1 MFTNAKWITRQPRPY
16 SLTAPAPYL
25 RKRFTLDKEIKSAS
39 LAMCAVGFGICEI
52 NGKRVTDDL
61 LTTPVS
67 NYDKSVYYNMYDVTD
82 KLTPGKNAI
91 GFILGNGV
99 YNDDNDHW
107 GMSAATWRDL
117 PKVIAKL
124 SVKYADGSTKDIVTD
139 SSFIT
144 HSGPT
149 TYNNV
154 RCGEDYD
161 ARLAIS
167 NWSCPDCDETGWD
180 RAVIKPGPGGEL
192 KENRMPPIRRIEEI
206 TPIRLESG
214 VFDLGKNISGHVKF
228 KVKGNPGDTVRV
240 VYAEKLN
247 RDGSINN
254 VNEND
259 LIKEL
264 GRIQSDN
271 YILKGDDEE
280 VWEPSFTYHGF
291 RYFTLETNA
300 ELVSVKGVLHYTD
313 LKKVGD
319 FECSDSMLNKIHHA
333 SVRSTLTC
341 FHSIPEDCPQREQQ
355 GWTGDAVL
363 SARQSILNFDMT
375 AAYSQWID
383 DFADEQRPNG
393 VFPCIIPCPGRG
405 WVGTWDGGPAWDGAF
420 ILIPY
425 YINRYTGD
433 ISLIEKHFDKFVKY
447 LGYLDTIRDG
457 YIVNAGLGDWNP
469 PSQKRIDHRITQT
482 CCYHTLAKTVAEC
495 AGLLGKDPTPYIELA
510 ERIRASY
517 KERYINGTSPDMN
530 SQSALASGIYHGMYG
545 GAEKEAAVAKL
556 VKLIEDNG
564 CHFDTGC
571 HGTQA
576 MFTALSENGYTDL
589 VYKMVTN
596 PTAPSYAYWIN
607 NEMTTLCERWS
618 MDASHN
624 HHYFS
629 EVDHWFYKYIAGI
642 RLSDGNITIT
652 PCFIDEIKWVRAHHR
667 DISVCY
673 DEEKIEINVPRAAT
687 LILDGVKT
695 ELAVGKTV
703 ISRTASKSINN

>member
-25 RKRFTLDKEIKSAS
+25 RKRFNLDGNVTSAR
-39 LAMCAVGFGICEI
+39 LYMCAVGLGVCEI
-52 NGKRVTDDL
+52 NGKKVTEDL

-67 NYDKSVYYNMYDVTD
+67 NYDKSVYYNVYDVTD
-82 KLTPGKNAI
+82 KLIAGRNAI

-99 YNDDNDHW
+99 YNDNNDHW

-124 SVKYADGSTKDIVTD
+124 TVVFRDGSTKDILTDASFVT
-139 SSFIT
+139 
-144 HSGPT
+144 HAGPT

-154 RCGEDYD
+154 RCGEEYD
-161 ARLAIS
+161 ARLAIDG
-167 NWSCPDCDETGWD
+167 WSDPNLDEAGWD
-180 RAVIKPGPGGEL
+180 RAVIKPGPGGKL
-192 KENRMPPIRRIEEI
+192 KPNIMPPIRRIEEI
-206 TPIRLESG
+206 TPVRLENG

-228 KVKGNPGDTVRV
+228 KVRGNSGNTVRV

-247 RDGSINN
+247 ADGSINN
-254 VNEND
+254 ENEND
-259 LIKEL
+259 LIREL
-264 GRIQSDN
+264 GRIHSDD
-271 YILKGDDEE
+271 YILRGGETEE
-280 VWEPSFTYHGF
+280 WEPSFTYHGF

-313 LKKVGD
+313 LEKIGN
-319 FECSDSMLNKIHHA
+319 FECSDEMLNKIHSA
-333 SVRSTLTC
+333 SVASTLTC

-363 SARQSILNFDMT
+363 SAEQSILNFDMT
-375 AAYSQWID
+375 AAYSQWLD

-405 WVGTWDGGPAWDGAF
+405 WYGTWDGGPAWDGSF

-425 YINRYTGD
+425 YLYKYTGNKA
-433 ISLIEKHFDKFVKY
+433 LIEKYFDRFVS
-447 LGYLDTIRDG
+447 YLDYLDSIRDG

-469 PSQKRIDHRITQT
+469 PSKKRIDHRITQT
-482 CCYHTLAKTVAEC
+482 CCYHTLAKTVGEC
-495 AGLLGKDPTPYIELA
+495 AGLLGKDPTPYTELA
-510 ERIRASY
+510 EKIRASY
-517 KERYINGTSPDMN
+517 KERYIDGTSPDMN
-530 SQSALASGIYHGMYG
+530 TQSAIASGIYHGMYAG
-545 GAEKEAAVAKL
+545 EEKDAAVSEL

-571 HGTQA
+571 HGTKA
-576 MFTALSENGYTDL
+576 IFTALSENGYAEL

-607 NEMTTLCERWS
+607 NGMTTLCERWG
-618 MDASHN
+618 MEASHN

-629 EVDHWFYKYIAGI
+629 EVDHWFYKYLAGI
-642 RLSDGNITIT
+642 NITPDGVVIK
-652 PCFIDEIKWVRAHHR
+652 PCFIDSIEWVRASHR
-667 DISVCY
+667 DVSVYY
-673 DEEKIEINVPRAAT
+673 DKEQIKVTLPCAGK
-687 LILDGVKT
+687 LILGDKT
-695 ELAVGKTV
+695 AALKTGENI
-703 ISRTASKSINN
+703 ISRV